1 LHVDHCPA
9 CTGFSV
15 AMTDMPVEI
24 ELIDATLVIAINRP
38 AQRNAVNQQ
47 VSIAIAAALD
57 RLDADPAL
65 RVGIL
70 TGRGGSFCAGMDLK
84 AFLDGERPEL
94 EGRGFGG
101 VTEAPPKKPLIAAV
115 EGFALAG
122 GCELALACDLI
133 VAAQDA
139 WFGLPEVTRGLV
151 AGSGGLVRLPRRIP
165 PAIALEY
172 ALTGERMSASTAK
185 HWGLVNRIAASGEAL
200 KEALGLAALITA
212 NAPLST
218 LMTKRIIQESTGW
231 VEGEIWDRQRPLT
244 EFVLASEDAQ
254 EGARA
259 FAEKRAPD
267 WKGR

>member
-1 LHVDHCPA
+1 
-9 CTGFSV
+9 
-15 AMTDMPVEI
+15 MTDAIVEI
-24 ELIDATLVIAINRP
+24 EQIDATLVIAINRP
-38 AQRNAVNQQ
+38 AQRNAVNQA
-47 VSIAIAAALD
+47 VSLAIAQALD
-57 RLDADPAL
+57 RLDTDPSL
-65 RVGIL
+65 RVGII

-133 VAAQDA
+133 VAAEDA

-172 ALTGERMSASTAK
+172 ALTGERMSAPIANL
-185 HWGLVNRIAASGEAL
+185 WGLVNRIAPAGKALTEAL
-200 KEALGLAALITA
+200 ILAGQITA

-218 LMTKRIIQESTGW
+218 LMTKRIIRESASW
-231 VEGEIWDRQRPLT
+231 AEEEIWDRQRPYT
-244 EFVLASEDAQ
+244 ESVLSSEDAQ

>member
-1 LHVDHCPA
+1 MTSP
-9 CTGFSV
+9 V
-15 AMTDMPVEI
+15 AI
-24 ELIDATLVIAINRP
+24 EQHGAILVIAINRP
-38 AQRNAVNQQ
+38 QQRNAVNQA
-47 VSIAIAAALD
+47 VSLAIVAALD

-65 RVGIL
+65 RVGII

-84 AFLDGERPEL
+84 AFVDGERPEI
-94 EGRGFGG
+94 EGRGFAG

-133 VAAQDA
+133 VAAQTA

-165 PAIALEY
+165 EAIALEY
-172 ALTGERMSASTAK
+172 ALTGERMDAATA
-185 HWGLVNRIAASGEAL
+185 HRWGLVNRLTAEGGAL
-200 KEALGLAALITA
+200 EGALALAATITA

-218 LMTKRIIQESTGW
+218 AMTKQIIRDSKSWPEDR
-231 VEGEIWDRQRPLT
+231 IWDLQRPLV
-244 EFVLASEDAQ
+244 EAVLASGDAK

-259 FAEKRAPD
+259 FAEKRQPD
-267 WKGR
+267 WKGI

>member
-1 LHVDHCPA
+1 M
-9 CTGFSV
+9 TG
-15 AMTDMPVEI
+15 APVEI
-24 ELIDATLVIAINRP
+24 EQVDATLVIAINRP
-38 AQRNAVNQQ
+38 AQRNAVNQA
-47 VSIAIAAALD
+47 VSLAIAGALD
-57 RLDADPAL
+57 RLDSDRRL
-65 RVGIL
+65 RVGVI

-115 EGFALAG
+115 EGYALAG

-133 VAAQDA
+133 VAAENA

-165 PAIALEY
+165 SAIALEY
-172 ALTGERMSASTAK
+172 ALTGERMSAQTA
-185 HWGLVNRIAASGEAL
+185 HQWGLVNRIASSGEAL
-200 KEALGLAALITA
+200 KEALALAAQITS

-218 LMTKRIIQESTGW
+218 LMTKRIIQESSRWG
-231 VEGEIWDRQRPLT
+231 EDEIWDRQRLLT
-244 EFVLASEDAQ
+244 ESVLGSEDAQ

-267 WKGR
+267 WKGK

>member
-1 LHVDHCPA
+1 
-9 CTGFSV
+9 
-15 AMTDMPVEI
+15 MTDAIVEI
-24 ELIDATLVIAINRP
+24 EQIDATLVIAINRP
-38 AQRNAVNQQ
+38 AQRNAVNQA
-47 VSIAIAAALD
+47 VSLAIAQALD
-57 RLDADPAL
+57 RLDTDPSL
-65 RVGIL
+65 RVGII
-70 TGRGGSFCAGMDLK
+70 TGRGSSFCAGMDLK

-133 VAAQDA
+133 VAAEDA

-172 ALTGERMSASTAK
+172 ALTGERMSAPIANL
-185 HWGLVNRIAASGEAL
+185 WGLVNRIAPAGKALTEAL
-200 KEALGLAALITA
+200 ILAGQITA

-218 LMTKRIIQESTGW
+218 LMTKRIIRESASW
-231 VEGEIWDRQRPLT
+231 AEEEIWDRQRPYT
-244 EFVLASEDAQ
+244 ESVLSSEDAQ

>member
-1 LHVDHCPA
+1 
-9 CTGFSV
+9 
-15 AMTDMPVEI
+15 MTDAIVEI
-24 ELIDATLVIAINRP
+24 EQIDATLVIAINRP
-38 AQRNAVNQQ
+38 AQRNAVNQA
-47 VSIAIAAALD
+47 VSLAIAQALD
-57 RLDADPAL
+57 QLDTDSAL
-65 RVGIL
+65 RVGII
-70 TGRGGSFCAGMDLK
+70 TGRGGAFCAGMDLK

-94 EGRGFGG
+94 KGRGFGG

-133 VAAQDA
+133 VAAEDA

-172 ALTGERMSASTAK
+172 ALTGERMSAPIANL
-185 HWGLVNRIAASGEAL
+185 WGLVNRISPAGQALTEAL
-200 KEALGLAALITA
+200 ALAGQITA

-218 LMTKRIIQESTGW
+218 LMTKRIIRESASWT
-231 VEGEIWDRQRPLT
+231 EEEIWARQRPLS
-244 EFVLASEDAQ
+244 ESILASEDAQ

-259 FAEKRAPD
+259 FAEKRAPN
-267 WKGR
+267 WKGQ